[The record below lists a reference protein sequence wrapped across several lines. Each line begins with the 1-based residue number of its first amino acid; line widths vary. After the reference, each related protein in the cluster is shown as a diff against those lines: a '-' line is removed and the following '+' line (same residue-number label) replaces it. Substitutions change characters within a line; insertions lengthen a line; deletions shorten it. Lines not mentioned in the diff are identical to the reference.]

1 MTSLY
6 DLPPEQQLE
15 LVEFARERLAE
26 EKAERIREI
35 EQKEHVLD
43 QAETWLQEQNA
54 NPSPPHP
61 GGWLVGDAWPA
72 FTAWLVARPYS
83 DHADYK
89 PVWDC

>member
-15 LVEFARERLAE
+15 LVEFARARLAE
-26 EKAERIREI
+26 EKAQRLREI
-35 EQKEHVLD
+35 EVREGALND
-43 QAETWLQEQNA
+43 AESLLREQQA

-61 GGWLVGDAWPA
+61 AGWLVGDAWPA
-72 FTAWLVARPYS
+72 FVAHLVAAPYK

-89 PVWDC
+89 PVWDR